1 MGAVF
6 RVSPS
11 YNVTQQLWS
20 ELERADRL
28 TGWRTD
34 RTKYWVR
41 LTLWLKI
48 TISLPDSYNGC
59 CNNFLPFFESRHN
72 TLLSTPFIW
81 GPVLCH
87 TITCFGS
94 PELYEKSE
102 NYLHYSIRI
111 YFKIQW
117 WHCLSALFW
126 RGWKS
131 TTSLKVQKKLIGNIE
146 YNDLVKCWMNKCP
159 TFLISQRLKER
170 EREGCSLHTSFCF

>member
-131 TTSLKVQKKLIGNIE
+131 TTSPKVQKAI
-146 YNDLVKCWMNKCP
+146 MNLFKQLFEVRN
-159 TFLISQRLKER
+159 FLLNHENSSNLTQDAGEELW
-170 EREGCSLHTSFCF
+170 ST